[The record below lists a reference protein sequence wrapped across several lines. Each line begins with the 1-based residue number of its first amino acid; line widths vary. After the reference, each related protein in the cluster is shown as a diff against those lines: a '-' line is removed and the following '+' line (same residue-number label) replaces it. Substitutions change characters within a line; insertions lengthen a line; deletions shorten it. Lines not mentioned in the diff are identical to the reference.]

1 MFHLQLDS
9 DPEIGTV
16 SQTPLQ
22 ALVLQEDSTA
32 VSRFPLPK
40 ETTTLERGCVIH
52 LLIRLIF
59 IFYMFFTWIVFI
71 VK

>member
-40 ETTTLERGCVIH
+40 EMLTLKRGYATH
-52 LLIRLIF
+52 LLVQLMSIWYIF
-59 IFYMFFTWIVFI
+59 SM
-71 VK
+71 